1 MLNHV
6 QVLAG
11 QIGPRGT
18 GTPGEAAAADTVAGI
33 LASLHLPVERHTFR
47 AVSSQN
53 AYPMAVDLVALVA
66 IALYPLDGLLTRW
79 LAAAVALLSALLLWQ
94 TIVNSENLL
103 RRFLPKVTSNNVITR
118 IEPQGEVGRRVV
130 VLAHLDTNRCRMVWQ
145 TGAVRSLTPLTYM
158 YLEVLGFLG
167 VLYLT
172 GALLPG
178 AAWVWWVSLLPA
190 AYIIGT
196 VVTLWRDD
204 QTPFSPGANDN
215 AASVA
220 VALELARR
228 LASRPLAST
237 QVWLAF
243 TGAEETDHGGLLE
256 LLRRHNRLMR
266 QAAFIGLEGVGGGD
280 LVYLTRQGLVFPY
293 RPDPDLLASAE
304 RVATRH
310 PQWAVRP
317 AEMIIEDEVRTLRY
331 GGYRALCIAGMD
343 PRTGTLAHWH
353 RADDMPETVSLAALE
368 NAARFVQALLEEMDS
383 PAAASEQRQG

>member
-1 MLNHV
+1 MIDHV

-18 GTPGEAAAADTVAGI
+18 GTPGEAAAADVVAGI
-33 LASLHLPVERHTFR
+33 LASLHLPLERHTFR

-53 AYPMAVDLVALVA
+53 AYPMAVDLVALIAVA
-66 IALYPLDGLLTRW
+66 IYPIDGFLSRW
-79 LAAAVALLSALLLWQ
+79 IAAVLALLSGLLLWQ

-103 RRFLPKVTSNNVITR
+103 RPFLPKVTSPNVIAR
-118 IEPQGEVGRRVV
+118 IEPQGVINRRVV

-145 TGAVRSLTPLTYM
+145 SGAVRSLTPLTYM
-158 YLEVLGFLG
+158 YLGVLGFLG
-167 VLYLT
+167 ILYLA

-196 VVTLWRDD
+196 AVTLWRDD
-204 QTPFSPGANDN
+204 RTPFSPGANDN
-215 AASVA
+215 AASMA

-228 LASRPLAST
+228 LASPPLAAT
-237 QVWLAF
+237 EVWLAF

-266 QAAFIGLEGVGGGD
+266 EAIFIDLEGVGGGD
-280 LVYLTRQGLVFPY
+280 LVYLRRQGLVFPY
-293 RPDPDLLASAE
+293 RPDPDLLAAAE
-304 RVATRH
+304 RVAARH
-310 PQWAVRP
+310 SECAARP

-331 GGYRALCIAGMD
+331 GGYRAMCIAGMD
-343 PRTGTLAHWH
+343 PESGTLAHWH
-353 RADDMPETVSLAALE
+353 RADDTPETISPAALE

-383 PAAASEQRQG
+383 PAAASEQPQG